1 MDGPVRRRPLAFCPD
16 RSSQARTQ
24 GHLKPDRR
32 LPTSVTRRARR
43 RCSLEG
49 SGEDTGCLLLRPAPR
64 RRWRQQ
70 ASAVARKDNGKVDRS
85 VIGEARLWG
94 LRSLPTAHEER
105 RMPTL
110 SSPHRSR
117 PPSPGPAAQRWR
129 ARGFPAHA
137 RTAALGGLNLHALLL
152 LRPGAWC
159 RSRGCQQRDHYAHT
173 GKAPSSIRHRLVRY
187 PPLLSPAM
195 GSTRT
200 PPHAR
205 PRGAPERSF
214 VTRRKRSSTLRGAF
228 RRIRG
233 PRGLPPKQPGSSVP
247 ATFRATTLAKTDAL
261 RRFGRFVL
269 LIQHLVGPT

>member
-1 MDGPVRRRPLAFCPD
+1 
-16 RSSQARTQ
+16 
-24 GHLKPDRR
+24 
-32 LPTSVTRRARR
+32 
-43 RCSLEG
+43 
-49 SGEDTGCLLLRPAPR
+49 
-64 RRWRQQ
+64 
-70 ASAVARKDNGKVDRS
+70 
-85 VIGEARLWG
+85 
-94 LRSLPTAHEER
+94 
-105 RMPTL
+105 MPTL

-200 PPHAR
+200 PHAR
-205 PRGAPERSF
+205 PRGAPET
-214 VTRRKRSSTLRGAF
+214 VLDP
-228 RRIRG
+228 
-233 PRGLPPKQPGSSVP
+233 PRGFPEDPGPAWLPPKQPGSSVP

-269 LIQHLVGPT
+269 LIQHFVGPT